1 MEKAFIMHKSCRI
14 ILTIKFGHLKDIFS
28 TKGLISTGPDQ
39 DCRVVFV
46 TLVHGIY
53 TIQHH
58 TKPFRF
64 VMRNNIC
71 VVSCKFCHIP
81 GTMRFQ
87 IVFRDHIKAVL
98 ITEAVDRRGIRIMAG
113 TDGIDV
119 VLLHSHNILDQF
131 LTGYVS
137 SCDGTELVTV
147 HTFEHNTFSVEGH
160 NAVFHFKAAETNFFR
175 NNLLEHSVLIIHFHV
190 KVIKIR
196 FFRTP
201 EQRIQNFPC
210 TGIFTVQSF
219 FILQKDLAFSGKY
232 KFQFSFSPGFCHD
245 LKTCFFKGLIRD
257 RTDLKIIDMN
267 LRHGIKINIS
277 VNSGKAEKVLVF
289 APAAGCP
296 FEYLGCQFVLAL
308 FQILCKLKF

>member
-1 MEKAFIMHKSCRI
+1 MI
-14 ILTIKFGHLKDIFS
+14 
-28 TKGLISTGPDQ
+28 
-39 DCRVVFV
+39 FV

-98 ITEAVDRRGIRIMAG
+98 ITEAVDRRSIRIMAG

-131 LTGYVS
+131 LPGYVS
-137 SCDGTELVTV
+137 SRDGAEFMTV
-147 HTFEHNTFSVEGH
+147 YSLKHNTFAVEGH
-160 NAVFHFKAAETNFFR
+160 NTVFHLKAAETDFFR
-175 NNLLEHSVLIIHFHV
+175 NDLLEHSVLIIHFHV
-190 KVIKIR
+190 KIIEIR

-201 EQRIQNFPC
+201 EQR
-210 TGIFTVQSF
+210 V
-219 FILQKDLAFSGKY
+219 
-232 KFQFSFSPGFCHD
+232 
-245 LKTCFFKGLIRD
+245 
-257 RTDLKIIDMN
+257 
-267 LRHGIKINIS
+267 
-277 VNSGKAEKVLVF
+277 
-289 APAAGCP
+289 
-296 FEYLGCQFVLAL
+296 
-308 FQILCKLKF
+308 